1 MSVVCEFPKNQS
13 EVVRA
18 VLGDVNGRPTASLW
32 VFVPNRAGAY
42 VPTRKGLSLS
52 VDSLP
57 QLEDAVRQ
65 LRKAADAA
73 AGV

>member
-1 MSVVCEFPKNQS
+1 MSVVCEFPKNQR

-18 VLGDVNGRPTASLW
+18 VLGDVKGTPTASLW
-32 VFVPNRAGAY
+32 VFAPTRSGAF
-42 VPTRKGLSLS
+42 VPTKKGLTLS

-65 LRKAADAA
+65 LRAAVAQE
-73 AGV
+73 GPR

>member
-1 MSVVCEFPKNQS
+1 MSTVCEFPKNDR

-32 VFVPNRAGAY
+32 VFVPTTSGTFI
-42 VPTRKGLSLS
+42 PTKKGLSVS

-65 LRKAADAA
+65 LRAAVAKEEPR
-73 AGV
+73 